1 MDEKELRALL
11 SSVQNGSTDVDDALL
26 KLRMKPFDDI
36 GYAKVDLQRGVRT
49 GTAEVI
55 FGAGKT
61 AEQITGIAGSMLE
74 NGQKTILVTRLDK
87 EKAEQVRIQAAGR
100 WQAEFFYNERG
111 RIAVIGSCPR
121 PDGIGRILVISSA
134 AGEQCKAG

>member
-61 AEQITGIAGSMLE
+61 AEQITGIATSDFIRNIRLKQAARLIRE
-74 NGQKTILVTRLDK
+74 NKVNISQVAYAVGFNSLPHFSTLFKK
-87 EKAEQVRIQAAGR
+87 YYGMSPSEYAEKAKNQE
-100 WQAEFFYNERG
+100 
-111 RIAVIGSCPR
+111 
-121 PDGIGRILVISSA
+121 
-134 AGEQCKAG
+134 